1 MRPPARNQSPR
12 DRQFYSANQRWKSEW
27 NARLALSTMVAVAV
41 HVVIFAAGPSWR
53 ASLTTSDSEQLEL
66 VRLVWTPAD
75 GALSGRGTE
84 PPLATPVSDEQ
95 GPTSV
100 QPGLVEG
107 TALEEGDLADGF
119 ESFRARMLSRSLPAP
134 TIAEPEPE
142 SEPESL
148 NDDASAA
155 DEESLVIGG
164 RASIAE
170 LPTSVDLSSLD
181 LDRLSALRPELAL
194 SLLSAWVMLRNPTE
208 VEAFMAR
215 SYRLGWLDPEATG
228 RVSVT
233 LWIDRRGS
241 VEWAEIS
248 QSSGRPDLDELALA
262 LFNEVV
268 AFRPARDNGVSVSRS
283 VTFAVSFPW

>member
-1 MRPPARNQSPR
+1 MRPPARNQTSR
-12 DRQFYSANQRWKSEW
+12 DRQLYSANQRWKSQW
-27 NARLALSTMVAVAV
+27 NARLALSTLVAVAV

-53 ASLTTSDSEQLEL
+53 ASLATSDSERLQA

-75 GALSGRGTE
+75 GALPGRGAE
-84 PPLATPVSDEQ
+84 LPLATPVSDEQ
-95 GPTSV
+95 GPTPV
-100 QPGLVEG
+100 QPGLADGTAVEG
-107 TALEEGDLADGF
+107 GDLEESF
-119 ESFRARMLSRSLPAP
+119 ESFRARLLSRSLPAP
-134 TIAEPEPE
+134 AIAESEPE
-142 SEPESL
+142 SEPESPT
-148 NDDASAA
+148 DDPSAA

-164 RASIAE
+164 RASLAE
-170 LPTSVDLSSLD
+170 LPTSVDSSSLD

-194 SLLSAWVMLRNPTE
+194 SLVSAWVMLQNPTE

-215 SYRLGWLDPEATG
+215 TYRLGRLDPEVTG

-241 VEWAEIS
+241 VEWAEITE
-248 QSSGRPDLDELALA
+248 SSGRPDLDELALA

-283 VTFAVSFPW
+283 VVFAVNFPW